1 MLMEF
6 YEACISGEIT
16 REQCKPR
23 RDASTMYSKIGV
35 MEKILDLRN
44 SKCYKIGEKDLVTRD
59 NDFEMATGNSTGVIG
74 YDSRIKKKGTNQVDR
89 TKAPVPTTLL
99 NSAITNYC
107 SDPQKIM
114 FILQKTDADDT
125 YNKLFLRNK
134 DRSVSNRKRGLH
146 RCVEIIDFIVMINL
160 YLFGEIILN

>member
-1 MLMEF
+1 MNFMKLV
-6 YEACISGEIT
+6 SQGEIT

-74 YDSRIKKKGTNQVDR
+74 YDSRIKKKGTNRLTGQR
-89 TKAPVPTTLL
+89 R
-99 NSAITNYC
+99 
-107 SDPQKIM
+107 
-114 FILQKTDADDT
+114 
-125 YNKLFLRNK
+125 LFQR
-134 DRSVSNRKRGLH
+134 H
-146 RCVEIIDFIVMINL
+146 
-160 YLFGEIILN
+160 Y

>member
-1 MLMEF
+1 MKLVYREKLLGSSVSHGEMQEL
-6 YEACISGEIT
+6 CIPKQEYGEN
-16 REQCKPR
+16 
-23 RDASTMYSKIGV
+23 IGS
-35 MEKILDLRN
+35 EN

-89 TKAPVPTTLL
+89 TKASVPTTLL

-114 FILQKTDADDT
+114 FVLQKTDADVHT
-125 YNKLFLRNK
+125 
-134 DRSVSNRKRGLH
+134 
-146 RCVEIIDFIVMINL
+146 INC
-160 YLFGEIILN
+160 FTK